1 MPDYKY
7 YLTVEGQNI
16 MPRILSLKAI
26 QVRIAELQKK
36 AKALEA
42 KAKPGVD
49 KAVALIKKHKLTLAD
64 LKLAFSGKTGRP
76 AKGVKKTKR
85 VSKLKGK
92 KAPVKFKDGNGNKW
106 SGRGMTP
113 KWILEAEKAG
123 KNRSSFAVK

>member
-1 MPDYKY
+1 
-7 YLTVEGQNI
+7 
-16 MPRILSLKAI
+16 MPRSLTLKTI
-26 QVRIAELQKK
+26 QARIAELQKK
-36 AKALEA
+36 AKALET

-64 LKLAFSGKTGRP
+64 LKHAFSGKAGRP
-76 AKGVKKTKR
+76 AKGAKKTKR

-92 KAPVKFKDGNGNKW
+92 KALVKFKDSNGNKW

-123 KNRSSFAVK
+123 KGRSSFAVK